1 MDGSALPP
9 VSGASLP
16 PDALEDGN
24 ERPGS
29 RQRASERAGELFSDF
44 AKEDGTLAVSA
55 LGDLLSAVDIS
66 CSPDT
71 CMRVVNTVAGPHA
84 ESMTRDQALAAVGMI
99 STESTTGGPPGSPPQ
114 TQSQPPIPPSQ
125 QQQPPILPSSSSS
138 GAAAAATA
146 AGPFRLES
154 APPSSSHSYLGNPG
168 VGGGEGNGN
177 GPSRPFRRILTK
189 NRSYLETGA
198 LHLDEAVVQ
207 YMAKLEEHRRKC
219 EVEGRYQEAKL
230 ASRRL
235 ADLRTAQV
243 DSLRQE
249 LASNQARELEEVHA
263 VYEEE
268 AAKFHQLWD
277 QRMRD
282 YGVNLTKALEDL
294 KNSHTAQLAAYVEEL
309 QRKKPTRA
317 RPSRDYL
324 VQREMQDKLVKA
336 KLYGRATKVKSMAD
350 ELYQAELE
358 TTVAAWEA
366 ESKLKIAKLQSKQQN
381 EYEVLLQRGSKGRD
395 ELELKRLAETE
406 RRTLRFRNIVSELE
420 QLHKKE
426 LAYFIATHPH
436 KPILPFLPKIFILN
450 GLSQLEL
457 AHLENFLDA
466 QVLAGKA
473 TPLKDPGAFRR
484 KREQLFSLSLS

>member
-1 MDGSALPP
+1 MDAPEAGQ
-9 VSGASLP
+9 
-16 PDALEDGN
+16 

-44 AKEDGTLAVSA
+44 AQEDGTLAVTA
-55 LGDLLSAVDIS
+55 LGDLLSAVDVNS
-66 CSPDT
+66 SPDT
-71 CMRVVNTVAGPHA
+71 CMRVVNTLAGPHA

-99 STESTTGGPPGSPPQ
+99 STTQESTPGEAHQQQQQQFTQQQFIPQ
-114 TQSQPPIPPSQ
+114 QHASQPLPQSQ
-125 QQQPPILPSSSSS
+125 QQM
-138 GAAAAATA
+138 
-146 AGPFRLES
+146 
-154 APPSSSHSYLGNPG
+154 LGQAQ
-168 VGGGEGNGN
+168 GGQ
-177 GPSRPFRRILTK
+177 
-189 NRSYLETGA
+189 TGA

-249 LASNQARELEEVHA
+249 LACKQARELEEVHA

-268 AAKFHQLWD
+268 TAKFHQLWD
-277 QRMRD
+277 QRMKE
-282 YGVNLTKALEDL
+282 YGANVTKALEDL
-294 KNSHTAQLAAYVEEL
+294 KSSHTTQLAAYVEDL

-381 EYEVLLQRGSKGRD
+381 EYEVLLQRGAKGRD

-420 QLHKKE
+420 QLHK
-426 LAYFIATHPH
+426 
-436 KPILPFLPKIFILN
+436 
-450 GLSQLEL
+450 LEL

>member
-16 PDALEDGN
+16 PDAPEDGN

-29 RQRASERAGELFSDF
+29 RQRASERAGELFSEF

-66 CSPDT
+66 SSPDT
-71 CMRVVNTVAGPHA
+71 CMRVVSTVAGPHA
-84 ESMTRDQALAAVGMI
+84 ESMTRDQALAIVGMI
-99 STESTTGGPPGSPPQ
+99 STEHNTGGGSFSPPQ
-114 TQSQPPIPPSQ
+114 TQSQAPVQPSQ
-125 QQQPPILPSSSSS
+125 QQQQQQQTPILPSSSSL
-138 GAAAAATA
+138 GTAAAAPAAAA
-146 AGPFRLES
+146 AGPFRLDL
-154 APPSSSHSYLGNPG
+154 APPSSSHSYLGNAG
-168 VGGGEGNGN
+168 VGGGEGSGN

-249 LASNQARELEEVHA
+249 LASNQSRELEEVHA

-282 YGVNLTKALEDL
+282 YGINLTKALEDL
-294 KNSHTAQLAAYVEEL
+294 KNSHTTQLAAYVDDL

-420 QLHKKE
+420 QLHK
-426 LAYFIATHPH
+426 
-436 KPILPFLPKIFILN
+436 
-450 GLSQLEL
+450 LEL